1 MFEFGEGPTTRSS
14 IRSSRAEADVKY
26 ITRATLQGASELEGG
41 NSGLPGKHK
50 LADGKKNDDNSQVLG
65 AFGTTGA
72 TLLSLGL
79 KTKRCDKSTVSWL
92 I

>member
-41 NSGLPGKHK
+41 NSGFPGKHK
-50 LADGKKNDDNSQVLG
+50 LANGKKNGGMKTSHSRSSLVSSEQERNS
-65 AFGTTGA
+65 
-72 TLLSLGL
+72 LS
-79 KTKRCDKSTVSWL
+79 
-92 I
+92 

>member
-50 LADGKKNDDNSQVLG
+50 LANGKKNGGMKTSHSRS
-65 AFGTTGA
+65 
-72 TLLSLGL
+72 SL
-79 KTKRCDKSTVSWL
+79 VF
-92 I
+92 

>member
-1 MFEFGEGPTTRSS
+1 MFEFREGPTRSS

-26 ITRATLQGASELEGG
+26 ITRATLQGASELKGG

-50 LADGKKNDDNSQVLG
+50 LANGKKNGGMKTSHSRSSLVSSEQERNS
-65 AFGTTGA
+65 
-72 TLLSLGL
+72 
-79 KTKRCDKSTVSWL
+79 L